1 MGVRARAAA
10 LAVAGAA
17 VVAVTGGTSGATATG
32 ASACRPQIT
41 TLATGQGGPD
51 DLAWDGPVGSR
62 LLVSDVHAN
71 TLGVVSGGRVHTLM
85 SGIGEPEGIIVRSP
99 TRLELAA
106 QTTNQIL
113 AVDLAR
119 HTRRVIASLPN
130 VPGQSGVDSIEA
142 APGGDTYAP
151 DSANGKL
158 YLLHAGRL
166 RVIASGMIRPVDA
179 RQWQGKIA
187 VADEYASYVDV
198 ISGARRTHLAKILL
212 PDDLVISG
220 GHLLATSLAGALWEV
235 APHRRLL
242 TKALHDPQGLVPDGP
257 GAVLVADQ
265 QRNRIVRISG
275 LARCL

>member
-1 MGVRARAAA
+1 MRVRATVAA
-10 LAVAGAA
+10 LAAAGIAVLAA
-17 VVAVTGGTSGATATG
+17 TPATRGGTATG
-32 ASACRPQIT
+32 AMACRPQIA
-41 TLATGQGGPD
+41 TLATGQGSPD

-62 LLVSDVHAN
+62 LLVSDVHAD
-71 TLGVVSGGRVHTLM
+71 TLGVLSGGHVRTLM
-85 SGIGEPEGIIVRSP
+85 SGIGEPEGIVVRSVN
-99 TRLELAA
+99 RLEVAA

-130 VPGQSGVDSIEA
+130 LAGQSGVDSIAA

-158 YLLHAGRL
+158 YLLHDGRL
-166 RVIASGMIRPVDA
+166 RVIASGMVRPVDA
-179 RQWQGKIA
+179 RPWHGRIA
-187 VADEYASYVDV
+187 VADEYGSYVDL

-212 PDDLVISG
+212 PDDLAISG
-220 GHLLATSLAGALWEV
+220 AHLLATSLTGALWEV
-235 APHRRLL
+235 APQRRLL

-265 QRNRIVRISG
+265 QRNRIVRVSG